1 MGYLHYWLFG
11 NVRENFVSAKSIKS
25 IFAKLKKNATIRHDL
40 PISVNNRVISQFCE
54 DFVFTKLRICEVSG
68 KLTLGKIYEL
78 TVLKFLISS

>member
-1 MGYLHYWLFG
+1 MYIMGYLHYWLFG
-11 NVRENFVSAKSIKS
+11 NVRENFVSAKSVKS

-54 DFVFTKLRICEVSG
+54 DFVFEVSG